1 MVPGKSLSTLALIAC
16 PHAKFDSWTM
26 TIMRMLIALACLTVF
41 SAVAVAQNAAT
52 PAPAQGSAAAPVRV
66 APTDAKNHIGDTATV
81 CGKVVDTKVPKYG
94 IAGHGKPVSFDLDQA
109 EPNPIFYFVAFAPP
123 PAGPEEVIAAYK
135 DKRVCV
141 TGKITHLPAGGAPFI
156 MAADRS
162 QIKPDDTAK

>member
-1 MVPGKSLSTLALIAC
+1 
-16 PHAKFDSWTM
+16 M
-26 TIMRMLIALACLTVF
+26 TIMRMLIALASLTIF
-41 SAVAVAQNAAT
+41 SVLAVAQNAAT
-52 PAPAQGSAAAPVRV
+52 PAPAPAQASAAAPVRV
-66 APTDAKNHIGDTATV
+66 APADAKNHIGDTATV

-94 IAGHGKPVSFDLDQA
+94 IAGHGKPVSFDLEQG

-156 MAADRS
+156 MASDRA
-162 QIKPDDTAK
+162 QIKPDDSAK

>member
-1 MVPGKSLSTLALIAC
+1 MKM
-16 PHAKFDSWTM
+16 F
-26 TIMRMLIALACLTVF
+26 IALACLTVF
-41 SAVAVAQNAAT
+41 SALAVAQNAPAPA
-52 PAPAQGSAAAPVRV
+52 PAPAQAPASAAAPVRV
-66 APTDAKNHIGDTATV
+66 APADAKNHIGDTATV

-135 DKRVCV
+135 DKKVCV

-156 MAADRS
+156 MASDRA
-162 QIKPDDTAK
+162 QIKPDDSAK